1 MRIPNKAPISRDQT
15 SEVRETARTVAR
27 GGVSKQATRFF
38 PGRPERAF
46 TLVEVL
52 LSISVFAVMGVALYG
67 GISFGFATITLA
79 RQNLRAT
86 QIALEKME
94 IARMYSW
101 DQINSNGFVPTTFT
115 APFYPMSGSETN
127 GGLTYYGTTAI
138 SAFPKNISYSGDMRQ
153 ITVHLSWTNR
163 TVPQSLEM
171 STYIS
176 QYGMQRY
183 IY

>member
-1 MRIPNKAPISRDQT
+1 MRIPPKNEGSQGK
-15 SEVRETARTVAR
+15 TVVFRNEKIDLKGR
-27 GGVSKQATRFF
+27 GSVSKRSNRAA
-38 PGRPERAF
+38 ESAF

-52 LSISVFAVMGVALYG
+52 IACVVFAVMAISLYG
-67 GISFGFATITLA
+67 GISFGFTSITIA

-101 DQINSNGFVPTTFT
+101 DQINSNGFVPPAFT
-115 APFYPMSGSETN
+115 APFFPTSGSETN
-127 GGLTYYGTTAI
+127 GGLTYYGTTSI
-138 SAFPKNISYSGDMRQ
+138 TAFPKSNSYAGDMRQ
-153 ITVHLSWTNR
+153 LTVRITWTNR
-163 TVPQSLEM
+163 TIPQSLEM